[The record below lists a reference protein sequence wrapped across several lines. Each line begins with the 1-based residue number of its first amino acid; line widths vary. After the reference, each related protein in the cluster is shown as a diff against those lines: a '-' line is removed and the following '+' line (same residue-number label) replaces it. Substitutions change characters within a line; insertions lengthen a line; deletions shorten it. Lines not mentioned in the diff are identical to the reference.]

1 MYTKKWVEYPFPHL
15 IIDNF
20 LPEEIFLELKK
31 ELNQNLNIIQR
42 KFESPLESKTIYK
55 NSKMKNSSKNL
66 VSLMASREIKK
77 VIKEKTGEMEIL
89 SMGETKDYSGYSPYH
104 ITNNNGFLGSH
115 IDHSNIQSGKF
126 RHIAN
131 TIFFASNSWEEK
143 WGGQTIFFSN
153 NGLNQEILVEP
164 IPNRLLVFIHTAN
177 SFHGVKNYFSDKN
190 IERRTFYHDYYI
202 NSIDLPVAMHN
213 INKQRKKKLKHSFHT
228 TTFIPFFPFGVRNNN
243 FKNFFDIKNL
253 FYLNAYLIYLYNY
266 AFNKKVLSFK
276 NLFLKKFQKLNI
288 LK

>member
-1 MYTKKWVEYPFPHL
+1 MFKSKWLEFPFPHL

-42 KFESPLESKTIYK
+42 KFNSPLESKTIYK
-55 NSKMKNSSKNL
+55 NSKMRKSSKHL
-66 VSLMASREIKK
+66 VNLMASEEIKK
-77 VIKEKTGEMEIL
+77 IITEKTGDMEIL
-89 SMGETKDYSGYSPYH
+89 SMGETTDYSGYSPYH
-104 ITNNNGFLGSH
+104 ITKNNGFLGSH

-131 TIFFASNSWEEK
+131 TIFFASNSWEQK

-164 IPNRLLVFIHTAN
+164 IPNRLLIFIHTAN
-177 SFHGVKNYFSDKN
+177 SFHGVKNYFSNKN
-190 IERRTFYHDYYI
+190 VERRTFYHDYYV
-202 NSIDLPVAMHN
+202 NSTDLPIALNN
-213 INKQRKKKLKHSFHT
+213 INKERKKKLKHSFHT
-228 TTFIPFFPFGVRNNN
+228 TTFIPFFPFGLKNKT

-253 FYLNAYLIYLYNY
+253 SYLNAYLIYLYNY
-266 AFNKKVLSFK
+266 KFNKKISSFK
-276 NLFLKKFQKLNI
+276 NLFFRIFIN
-288 LK
+288 